1 MGWQLVVKK
10 YVNISTFRFVVYNQ
24 EIVRKLY
31 AHGPS
36 VNAIFWALFNPCEL
50 SFCGHEWQA

>member
-10 YVNISTFRFVVYNQ
+10 YVNISTFRFVVYIQ

-50 SFCGHEWQA
+50 SFCGH